1 MNNHLKTSLK
11 IVVLLVV
18 FSPPVCAQ
26 VSNHSFFYQHDNRA
40 PLTKL
45 EIVFLGAGSIR
56 DETSKTGLAATVAR
70 LMDVYSKKQGYT
82 ARLETLGTDLDFD
95 TYYEYQVISIETLS
109 TNLTASV
116 RIVSDLMRR
125 MPVTDP
131 ALEEAKRKLQR
142 TYESTADAGNHGLLR
157 NYALSRTVGVGRWFS
172 REVLKQITLEDV
184 RKNCTA
190 FLNANVVFF
199 KAVSDLDSTA
209 VEKALLPI
217 TENRPRGGFVWSL
230 PTPEEDRLP
239 GHFAFVFERYS
250 HLKKRLL
257 LLAHPNWN
265 RRRGQLCSQY
275 GVVDSWARYQPG
287 LAL

>member
-26 VSNHSFFYQHDNRA
+26 VSNHSFFYQNDNRA

-190 FLNANVVFF
+190 FLNADVVFF

-239 GHFAFVFERYS
+239 GHSAFVFERYS
-250 HLKKRLL
+250 HLKNVYCYWLI
-257 LLAHPNWN
+257 PIGTG
-265 RRRGQLCSQY
+265 RRGQLCSQY
-275 GVVDSWARYQPG
+275 DIVDSWTRYRAGP
-287 LAL
+287 AL